1 MLINNLKCFT
11 FLILFIPLFNFG
23 FVLCILFSE
32 IPKFGNLMKN
42 VTVTVGRDTVLT
54 CVVENLST
62 FKVAWL
68 RVDTQTI
75 LTIQNHVI
83 TKNHRIAVSNS
94 DQQVWRLHIKDVRI
108 GDRGPYMCQINT
120 DPMKSQ
126 TAYIEVVAPPDIL
139 DYPTSSDVIIGEGS
153 NVTLQCAADGSPTP
167 LITWRRE
174 DGSEI
179 FLDQVPNKAFIVKN
193 DMLTLLR
200 VDWRHSGIYLCI
212 ASNGVPPTVSK
223 RISVLVQYAPKIY
236 IRNQL
241 IGSYIGKSLTLEC
254 ETEAYPKPIYYW
266 TSSNGQL
273 ITDGEKYETVFQNN
287 MYRISMKLFIK
298 EVTESSF
305 GVYQCISKN
314 PLGTSEG
321 IIKVYPLEEG
331 WIWKSTIKPHS
342 FINNTVEASI
352 SVSQPIFR
360 LNSIILFTGV
370 FISINLFIMKR

>member
-321 IIKVYPLEEG
+321 IIKVYL
-331 WIWKSTIKPHS
+331 
-342 FINNTVEASI
+342 INNTVEASI